1 MKYLDHS
8 PTAGE
13 TLRSRETVDGKK
25 RHAFFSPELAHNRK
39 EWAKLALPTFA
50 LVTVFMFL
58 FLSIYFGSYY
68 SQIPR
73 ATHFSIEV
81 IDLDSLASPSGSAAH
96 PAILGPAI
104 RTAITE
110 ADTIEPHLGWYEAD
124 ASTLQTFRLTPT
136 GQGMDVY
143 DYSVD
148 KVNNQDVWAVMIINA
163 NATSGV
169 WASVTSG
176 AAWDP
181 TGAITFIYEEA
192 RNFYATDQYV
202 SRLGLELMT
211 AATSSADT
219 TLASQVLALG
229 NATAVLSAAPPSSV
243 IGAFSFNMHNLHPFD
258 QTGGIPAT
266 TIGTVYLIIFTFL
279 ISVSWNNLGLPLIQE
294 KLSLGSE
301 VLIKIVIPFLGTVL
315 LSLLLA
321 IPPLLAR
328 FPGLPNFIHMSA
340 LGFVMET
347 VFLWLGPF
355 FPFFLIFW
363 VIINVSVAFLD
374 IGDAPTFYRY
384 GFSLPVWNLVDA
396 AKSIIFATKD
406 HVTQNLAVEL
416 AWMFVWMIL
425 LGITVVLQRRKKE
438 AARMKAKWDEMKGA
452 DEKASGREKGHE

>member
-1 MKYLDHS
+1 MGFSFIDALKIS
-8 PTAGE
+8 PIGCS
-13 TLRSRETVDGKK
+13 RS
-25 RHAFFSPELAHNRK
+25 
-39 EWAKLALPTFA
+39 
-50 LVTVFMFL
+50 
-58 FLSIYFGSYY
+58 GSYY

-176 AAWDP
+176 AAWDRECIFSHRRKRKRADIKVA

-258 QTGGIPAT
+258 QTG
-266 TIGTVYLIIFTFL
+266 
-279 ISVSWNNLGLPLIQE
+279 VS
-294 KLSLGSE
+294 LSSSS
-301 VLIKIVIPFLGTVL
+301 K
-315 LSLLLA
+315 
-321 IPPLLAR
+321 
-328 FPGLPNFIHMSA
+328 
-340 LGFVMET
+340 
-347 VFLWLGPF
+347 
-355 FPFFLIFW
+355 
-363 VIINVSVAFLD
+363 
-374 IGDAPTFYRY
+374 
-384 GFSLPVWNLVDA
+384 
-396 AKSIIFATKD
+396 
-406 HVTQNLAVEL
+406 VT
-416 AWMFVWMIL
+416 
-425 LGITVVLQRRKKE
+425 
-438 AARMKAKWDEMKGA
+438 D
-452 DEKASGREKGHE
+452 D